1 MIGPDWIAL
10 ESLLPALLVPVRG
23 SCLVVG
29 LTTLVDDD
37 GSFTTTIGTL
47 HDDDLVCTAIAG
59 EGGVGVVVGL
69 SRHDVLSIICSGSGV
84 VVV

>member
-1 MIGPDWIAL
+1 MDWTGLGCAGD
-10 ESLLPALLVPVRG
+10 LLPALLVPVRG

-69 SRHDVLSIICSGSGV
+69 GRHDVLSIRCSDSGV
-84 VVV
+84 VV